1 MKIQLFK
8 IRLSNEFVQQDQDS
22 INSFLESVAV
32 KKTSCQLI
40 NDHPNYWSI
49 LVFYDKMTIK
59 EPRSDKPE
67 RISYPAGVPL
77 TSEEQTV
84 LAKLKI
90 WRQTKANELSWPV
103 YMICNNSELIS
114 LVKSKPESLDQ
125 LVKIKGFGDQKI
137 AKLGEEIIAFF
148 NSI

>member
-1 MKIQLFK
+1 MKIQVFK
-8 IRLSNEFVQQDQDS
+8 IRLSNEYVQQDQDS
-22 INSFLESVAV
+22 MNNFLETVAV

-40 NDHPNYWSI
+40 NDDQNFWSI
-49 LVFYDKMTIK
+49 LVFYDQKSIK
-59 EPRSDKPE
+59 EARPDKPE
-67 RISYPAGVPL
+67 KISYPADVPL

-103 YMICNNSELIS
+103 YMICSNSDLIS